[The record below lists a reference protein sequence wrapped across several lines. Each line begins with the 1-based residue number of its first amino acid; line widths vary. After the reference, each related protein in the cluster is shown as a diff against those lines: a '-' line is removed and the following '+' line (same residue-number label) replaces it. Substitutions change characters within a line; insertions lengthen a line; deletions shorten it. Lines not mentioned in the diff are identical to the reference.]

1 MKVSS
6 FAKLFLSHFLV
17 SFLQEGD
24 CAQLCLIVP
33 RIWAYQTLASS
44 VPVPLAVEVPKLIN
58 TLLASRLAKYTKWF
72 PRGLTILGP

>member
-1 MKVSS
+1 
-6 FAKLFLSHFLV
+6 
-17 SFLQEGD
+17 
-24 CAQLCLIVP
+24 VP

-72 PRGLTILGP
+72 PRGLSILGP